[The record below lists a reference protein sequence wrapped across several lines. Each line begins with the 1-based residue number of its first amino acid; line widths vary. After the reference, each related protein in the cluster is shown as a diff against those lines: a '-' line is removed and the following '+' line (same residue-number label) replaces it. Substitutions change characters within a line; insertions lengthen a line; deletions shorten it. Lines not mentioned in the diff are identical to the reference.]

1 MLVNIALNAAT
12 VCTARAC
19 TKRLDETQWPE
30 TRDETYCAETE
41 TRLETHRPRPHPCKT
56 SRRDAMARD
65 SRRDLLSRDRDILLR
80 DRDETLVRLETVSR
94 PRRLNRDHIPAVD
107 CIIAAAA
114 NDFGLIAACVVISQ
128 SRKKR

>member
-30 TRDETYCAETE
+30 TRDETYWAETE
-41 TRLETHRPRPHPCKT
+41 TYCSETERRPRRWGFCP
-56 SRRDAMARD
+56 R
-65 SRRDLLSRDRDILLR
+65 R

-94 PRRLNRDHIPAVD
+94 PRPLDRDHIPAILSLFN
-107 CIIAAAA
+107 C
-114 NDFGLIAACVVISQ
+114 C
-128 SRKKR
+128 